1 MTSVRYRDL
10 LRAPVVSSDAYL
22 IGEVDGIRYNAND
35 WISEFLL
42 VAIRRGLS
50 HDLTAGKSP
59 LSASRALVPMDNI
72 QAGRQA
78 FLLYDSLAELE
89 EESLPENTNI
99 PNLSN
104 LLGKKVVTK
113 GNQALGTLYDLE
125 IEMGSNW
132 EVLEMVVRLEKTMS
146 EPLGIKKPL
155 LSRLPDIVLDVDTI
169 ANITEIVQLD
179 LDLSDIRE
187 SMRIVE

>member
-1 MTSVRYRDL
+1 MTSVRYRDI

-42 VAIRRGLS
+42 VATRRGLS
-50 HDLTAGKSP
+50 HDLTGKSP
-59 LSASRALVPMDNI
+59 LSTSRALVPMDNI

-89 EESLPENTNI
+89 EGALPENTNI

-104 LLGKKVVTK
+104 LLGKKIVTK